1 MSLISAEISRVPSTK
16 EGKAGHALLDKLVM
30 SFKGMTEKG
39 TGGREVVDDSLKAM
53 MAEAKK
59 AKKEN
64 QIDQVFFRHYNR
76 LLIVIKLVI
85 VEDTEGILSPLIER
99 EVGGFVEDVKGAKAD
114 IMGEGAV
121 GVVAEAIAE
130 EIINLSLYLDN
141 LKRKQE
147 LKKKFMEFGK
157 KPL

>member
-1 MSLISAEISRVPSTK
+1 
-16 EGKAGHALLDKLVM
+16 
-30 SFKGMTEKG
+30 
-39 TGGREVVDDSLKAM
+39 M

-59 AKKEN
+59 AKKED